1 MQHLAAKPPQPSKLY
16 LLQAVLSQ
24 KAEGLLLWSLTLKEP
39 GKLPQITMSLLKKGR
54 LDGWMDGWMAFA
66 CHLQSRQ
73 IKAENY
79 LKSLFPWGIHTKA
92 HQNAL

>member
-54 LDGWMDGWMAFA
+54 LDGWMDGW
-66 CHLQSRQ
+66 HLHVICKADRSRLRT
-73 IKAENY
+73 I
-79 LKSLFPWGIHTKA
+79 
-92 HQNAL
+92 